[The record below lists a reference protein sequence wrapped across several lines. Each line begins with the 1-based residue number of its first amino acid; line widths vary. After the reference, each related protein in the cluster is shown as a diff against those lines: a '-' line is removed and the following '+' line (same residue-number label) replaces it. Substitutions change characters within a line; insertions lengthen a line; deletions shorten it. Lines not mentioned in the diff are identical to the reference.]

1 MEGALCWEQIH
12 KNIQVVVVGG
22 GRGMLAR
29 TGKVRGGATGMAG
42 GGGGCPPPIC
52 GWGRGWGKG
61 LLRDC

>member
-42 GGGGCPPPIC
+42 GGVVAPPLPFVGGE
-52 GWGRGWGKG
+52 GVGEGVA
-61 LLRDC
+61 

>member
-29 TGKVRGGATGMAG
+29 TGKVRGGATGVAG
-42 GGGGCPPPIC
+42 GGGGSPHL
-52 GWGRGWGKG
+52 WVGKG
-61 LLRDC
+61 LLGDC